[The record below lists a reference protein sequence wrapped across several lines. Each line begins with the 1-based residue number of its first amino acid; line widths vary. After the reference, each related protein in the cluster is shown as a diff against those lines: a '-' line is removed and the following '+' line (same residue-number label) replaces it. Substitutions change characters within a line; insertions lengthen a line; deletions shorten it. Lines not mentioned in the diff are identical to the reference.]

1 MTAALLGFALFALL
15 VTMAPG
21 PDTLLVL
28 RNCLRGGRRAGA
40 ASAFGAAAGSLAWA
54 VAAAAGLAAALQR
67 WDAAFMA
74 VRLVGAAYLAV
85 LGAQALWAYRRAAAG
100 ATGAA
105 GEAGGQAMTD
115 ATDATDAMDN
125 ADAANTT
132 GAAAV
137 RPAQAFRQGLYSCL
151 LNPKVGIFFVAVV
164 PQFLPQGHSVL
175 GTTLLFGVI
184 DAVIAAG
191 WLLLVAV
198 GAGRLL
204 RWLRRP
210 RVHRNLERGT
220 GGVLLALG
228 IGTAV
233 ETLRA

>member
-15 VTMAPG
+15 VTIAPG

-40 ASAFGAAAGSLAWA
+40 ASAVGSAVGSMAWA

-67 WDAAFMA
+67 WDAAFMT
-74 VRLVGAAYLAV
+74 VRLVGAAYLVV
-85 LGAQALWAYRRAAAG
+85 LGAQALWTYRKAATGSTEATGEPDGRDMTAVRAA
-100 ATGAA
+100 
-105 GEAGGQAMTD
+105 
-115 ATDATDAMDN
+115 
-125 ADAANTT
+125 
-132 GAAAV
+132 
-137 RPAQAFRQGLYSCL
+137 RAFRQGLYSCL

-164 PQFLPQGHSVL
+164 PQFLPEGHSVL
-175 GTTLLFGVI
+175 GVTLLFGVI

-198 GAGRLL
+198 CAGRLL
-204 RWLRRP
+204 QWLRRP
-210 RVHRNLERGT
+210 KVHRNLERGT

-228 IGTAV
+228 IGTAA

>member
-40 ASAFGAAAGSLAWA
+40 ASALGSAAGSLAWA

-74 VRLVGAAYLAV
+74 VRLVGAAYLV
-85 LGAQALWAYRRAAAG
+85 FLGAQALWTYRRAAAG
-100 ATGAA
+100 ATGPA
-105 GEAGGQAMTD
+105 GESGGEDMATTKDPTGPTDTSDLTD
-115 ATDATDAMDN
+115 AT
-125 ADAANTT
+125 
-132 GAAAV
+132 AV
-137 RPAQAFRQGLYSCL
+137 RPTQAFRQGLYSCL

-164 PQFLPQGHSVL
+164 PQFLPQDHSVL
-175 GTTLLFGVI
+175 GVTLLFGVI

-191 WLLLVAV
+191 WLLLLAV

-228 IGTAV
+228 VGTAA

>member
-40 ASAFGAAAGSLAWA
+40 ASALGSAAGSLAWA

-74 VRLVGAAYLAV
+74 VRLVGAAYLV
-85 LGAQALWAYRRAAAG
+85 FLGAQALWTYRRAASG
-100 ATGAA
+100 ATGRA
-105 GEAGGQAMTD
+105 GEGGGKDMTD
-115 ATDATDAMDN
+115 PTDTSGPTDP
-125 ADAANTT
+125 T
-132 GAAAV
+132 GPVAV
-137 RPAQAFRQGLYSCL
+137 RSAQAFRQGLYSCL

-164 PQFLPQGHSVL
+164 PQFLPQDHSVL
-175 GTTLLFGVI
+175 GATLLFGVI

-228 IGTAV
+228 VGTAA

>member
-40 ASAFGAAAGSLAWA
+40 ASALGSAAGSLAWA

-74 VRLVGAAYLAV
+74 VRLVGAAYLV
-85 LGAQALWAYRRAAAG
+85 FLGAQALWTYRRAAAG
-100 ATGAA
+100 ATGPA
-105 GEAGGQAMTD
+105 GESGGKDMTSPTD
-115 ATDATDAMDN
+115 ASDPT
-125 ADAANTT
+125 
-132 GAAAV
+132 AV

-164 PQFLPQGHSVL
+164 PQFLPRDHSVL
-175 GTTLLFGVI
+175 GVILLFGVI

-204 RWLRRP
+204 RRLRRP

-228 IGTAV
+228 VGTAA

>member
-40 ASAFGAAAGSLAWA
+40 ASALGAAAGSLAWA

-115 ATDATDAMDN
+115 AMDTTN
-125 ADAANTT
+125 AT

-137 RPAQAFRQGLYSCL
+137 RPTQAFRQGLYSCL